1 MYTKS
6 LSLFKEYL
14 QPKSIAD
21 TVQKFGDQ
29 IVIEEITFIKLF
41 FYLITT
47 IAIIG
52 ISIFTFLY
60 ARFLDGVYHFIMAL
74 FDFPEKVIKN
84 LQNEL

>member
-41 FYLITT
+41 FYLITA
-47 IAIIG
+47 IVIIG
-52 ISIFTFLY
+52 ISIFIFLY